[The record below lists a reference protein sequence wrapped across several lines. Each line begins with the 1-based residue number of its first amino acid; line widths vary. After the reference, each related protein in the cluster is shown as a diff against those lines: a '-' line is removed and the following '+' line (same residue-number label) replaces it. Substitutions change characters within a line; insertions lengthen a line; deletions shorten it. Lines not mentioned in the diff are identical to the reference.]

1 MKLTKTQV
9 VTLSVTVLLTF
20 SLLLTGVIWA
30 GNLTRVLIVPFDINS
45 EKDLSFLKRGVTD
58 MLTTRLAQSGLA
70 EPVNLDQLTG
80 GGKTTVGP
88 MNISGAVSQGK
99 KYNAEYVIFGSVT
112 VVDDRISTDAMV
124 VDVSQ
129 QKPVLVFNKFGQ
141 SRSDLIGHISL
152 LATQISEEVFGQKA
166 VAEVIP
172 PEEPAKAEK
181 ARQADALRAPG
192 PEKVTEPYPAVP
204 VQVSEEMPASWASED
219 FQIRMIGLAVGDLD
233 GDGNNETAF
242 AGDSKVYFY
251 RYSRGKFK
259 ALGEL
264 AVPRDERILGIDSAD
279 INGNGKS
286 EIFVT
291 KLTEKKGRLRSVVVE
306 WDGSQFSTIAEDL
319 NWYFRIIKIPGRGN
333 VLLGQEGAG
342 LKKMFSGGVYEMKWR
357 NGRYEPGQKIKL
369 PKDATVYGFTFGDVL
384 NDGKEM
390 LIQFNP
396 YDYVRVLDGNGND
409 VWESPDKYGGST
421 VYVEYPTDNT
431 SFRGTQVMKRVYL
444 KQRIIAADLNEN
456 GKEELV
462 LIKNEDVSGRVL
474 KYTRVFK
481 TGCVE
486 GFEWDGKGFTRV
498 WKSKEFTEYIS
509 DYTVADFNSDG
520 KADEVV
526 LAVVAKGGSLFV
538 KDKSY
543 IYVYR
548 VGS

>member
-20 SLLLTGVIWA
+20 LLLLTGVIWA

-172 PEEPAKAEK
+172 PQEPAKAEK
-181 ARQADALRAPG
+181 ARQTDNLRAPE
-192 PEKVTEPYPAVP
+192 PAKVTETYPAVP

-251 RYSRGKFK
+251 RYSGGQFK

-291 KLTEKKGRLRSVVVE
+291 KLIEEKGRLRSVVVE

-333 VLLGQEGAG
+333 VLLGQQGAG

-396 YDYVRVLDGNGND
+396 YDYVRVLDANGNNE
-409 VWESPDKYGGST
+409 WESPDKYGGST
-421 VYVEYPTDNT
+421 VYLEYPTDNT
-431 SFRGTQVMKRVYL
+431 SFRGTKVMKRVYL